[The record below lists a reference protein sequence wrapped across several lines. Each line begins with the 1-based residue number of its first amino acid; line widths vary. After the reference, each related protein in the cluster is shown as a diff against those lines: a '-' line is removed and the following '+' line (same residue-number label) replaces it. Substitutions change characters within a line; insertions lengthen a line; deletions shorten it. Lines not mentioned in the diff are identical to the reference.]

1 MGKHGAN
8 NIIVKAINDD
18 MANGFDVVL
27 VFSGTPEAVV
37 HHSHDGML
45 YGLLNGGIRLGN
57 LRRWRAQS
65 AWSPS
70 SRVSKRASRR
80 LEHGVSRL
88 LLSID
93 LYLATRSAV
102 LSSFPKTAEDAA

>member
-1 MGKHGAN
+1 MNKHGTN
-8 NIIVKAINDD
+8 NVIVKAISDNTTD
-18 MANGFDVVL
+18 GFDVVL
-27 VFSGTPEAVV
+27 VFSGIPEAVV
-37 HHSHDGML
+37 HRSHDGML

-65 AWSPS
+65 AWDPS
-70 SRVSKRASRR
+70 SRAPKRASRR